1 MARNASPDATHLSR
15 AKSRHASDESR
26 SPGYR
31 STELGLL
38 ILAWIITTAFYVLA
52 SLGSQG
58 KMPARF
64 DYFLGGFVLISL
76 LMHFAIQRYA
86 PRASQ
91 LLLPIAILLNG
102 IGYVEIARWDP
113 PFARDQAMW
122 FFISAIGLT
131 LTLKFVRH
139 VRDLDRYR
147 YLTLVAA
154 LALLVAPLVPHVGT
168 TINGARLWIDFGPFS
183 LEPVEFAKILLVFFF
198 ASYFA
203 ANRDLLSTPTQRLG
217 RRNVVPPKVLVPIF
231 AAWGISIVTLGAE
244 NDLGFMIL
252 IFALFI
258 SMLWVAT
265 GLKSYVALGIGLL
278 VGGAY
283 IADKLFS
290 QVQIRVSEW
299 LDPWSATNLHLSTQL
314 AYGWFSIAAGG
325 MTGTGLGLG
334 HSGNVPLI
342 TSDMIFAAIAEEL
355 GFIGVVLVLCLFGS
369 FVGEGFRIAQRA
381 TSDFVRLTAAGLTAL
396 LGFQAF
402 FIMAGVLR
410 LVPFT
415 GIALPFMAYGGNSLI
430 ANYLIVALLL
440 RISDE
445 GSTTTNRGG
454 EIVAVHLSH
463 PK

>member
-1 MARNASPDATHLSR
+1 VARRTSPVDGRPKKPAPQNPLVTERSR
-15 AKSRHASDESR
+15 NFRL
-26 SPGYR
+26 
-31 STELGLL
+31 TELGLL
-38 ILAWIITTAFYVLA
+38 GLSWVITSSFYALA

-58 KMPARF
+58 KMPDRF
-64 DYFLGGFVLISL
+64 GWFLGGIVLISL

-91 LLLPIAILLNG
+91 ILLPIATLLNG

-113 PFARDQAMW
+113 PYAKSQTLW
-122 FFISAIGLT
+122 FFVSAVGLA

-147 YLTLVAA
+147 YLTLLAA
-154 LALLVAPLVPHVGT
+154 LALLVAPLVVGT
-168 TINGARLWIDFGPFS
+168 TINGARLWIIVGSIS

-203 ANRDLLSTPTQRLG
+203 ANRELLSTPTQRIG
-217 RRNVVPPKVLVPIF
+217 RRNFVPPKVLVPIF
-231 AAWGISIVTLGAE
+231 AAWGISVAVLGAE
-244 NDLGFMIL
+244 NDLGFAIL

-265 GLKSYVALGIGLL
+265 GLKSYVALGLGLL
-278 VGGAY
+278 IGGAF

-299 LDPWSATNLHLSTQL
+299 LDPWSAVNLNHSVQL
-314 AYGWFSIAAGG
+314 AWGWFSIAAGG
-325 MTGTGLGLG
+325 VTGTGLGLG
-334 HSGNVPLI
+334 HSGSIPFI
-342 TSDMIFAAIAEEL
+342 TSDMIFAAVAEEL
-355 GFIGVVLVLCLFGS
+355 GFIGVILVLCLYGS

-381 TSDFVRLTAAGLTAL
+381 TSDFVRLTATGLTAL
-396 LGFQAF
+396 MGFQAF

-410 LVPFT
+410 LLPFT
-415 GIALPFMAYGGNSLI
+415 GITLPFMAYGGNSLI
-430 ANYLIVALLL
+430 ANYLIVAILI

-445 GSTTTNRGG
+445 GQTERHGG
-454 EIVAVHLSH
+454 EIVAVHLTQV
-463 PK
+463 K